1 MTSFL
6 RSIAEAYTNHYND
19 LSNFCFV
26 FPNKRSGSFFLKH
39 LNDLI
44 KGKVA
49 LSPKIMTISDF
60 VAQTCKRDI
69 NNRLDLLFLL
79 YKEYT
84 KLIDENI
91 EFDKFR
97 AWGDTILSDFNEV
110 DMSCVNPDSLFKNI
124 KDYKEIQANYLTE
137 QQQEI
142 INDYFGNNDPV
153 NSTQS
158 FWNHFNTQNNSESKN
173 RFLKIWETLAPLY
186 HSLNNELESRS
197 MTYTGGAYRLAYQN
211 ICENG
216 KDAFSYSKIIF
227 IGFNVLSTIEYNIF
241 SKLQN
246 LNNNPDQDF
255 FADFYWDCTGP
266 ALSDK
271 NNNATKFI
279 LKNKEIFK
287 SHFDIS
293 SSDTDSFPSKIEAFS
308 CPSNSYQAKKIG
320 EILYTI
326 CDENSDINK
335 LTNTA
340 VILPDEELLLPLLHS
355 FPENMPTAN
364 LTMGYPIK
372 LTATASFAALLRKAY
387 DRASSKNAETFFY
400 FEDVK
405 AILSH
410 PYANVFLDSKS
421 IENIKKAIVQQHL
434 FNISTSQLEDFSNR
448 KTSIIFSNLSKNASA
463 QETIIFLDNI
473 FSHLLSL
480 IENESSKGIIRS
492 KIEVDCIIAYR
503 EALARLSDSISTY
516 DIKMTRNTLLIL
528 TDRLLSTEKVTFEG
542 EPLKGVQIMGILESR
557 CLDFDNIIIPSMNE
571 RVFPRKMRT
580 RSFIPNSLRQGYG
593 MPTLHFQE
601 SIFAYY
607 FYRMIS
613 RAKKVHLLF
622 DSRTSGLKSGDHSRY
637 ISQLKHLY
645 PKSNIDIKSLN
656 FEIKQRSSH
665 PLNIDKTGA
674 VAETLNKFL
683 TTDSK
688 SKKYLSASSLKNY
701 LICPL
706 LFYFRNIENIDS
718 DIEPSEFMDAI
729 TIGNIFHKIMQDL
742 YTPDKN
748 EVEHE
753 LNPGKAITP
762 EFIDSILADENML
775 RHRIDRYINQEYSGK
790 KSDSE
795 PQGNAMIFRNI
806 IFEYIKSTLL
816 FDKSLTPFIYKGS
829 EVKNKFQWQI
839 NPDLKVNIIYII
851 DRLDIIRVD
860 DIDTLR
866 IVDYKTGGDNTNITT
881 LNEIFDDK
889 NYSAIFQLLLYA
901 NLYAEHNNYTKA
913 IKPVIYKV
921 QNFAKNE
928 MSADITLKK
937 SPINDYKN
945 IPTNNKK
952 NANTAPDDFNREF
965 VENIKH
971 KIEEI
976 FNPNLQ
982 FTQTTDSKRCEYCDF
997 RQLCNR

>member
-60 VAQTCKRDI
+60 VAQTCNRDI

-153 NSTQS
+153 ISTQS

-326 CDENSDINK
+326 CDKNPDINK

-434 FNISTSQLEDFSNR
+434 FNISTSQLEDFSDR

-516 DIKMTRNTLLIL
+516 DIKMTRNTLLLL

-613 RAKKVHLLF
+613 RANKVHLLF

-866 IVDYKTGGDNTNITT
+866 IVDYKTGGDNTNITS

-889 NYSAIFQLLLYA
+889 NNSAIFQLLLYA

-913 IKPVIYKV
+913 IKPAIYKV

>member
-84 KLIDENI
+84 KLIDKNI

-326 CDENSDINK
+326 CEENSDINK

-355 FPENMPTAN
+355 FPEKMPTAN

-434 FNISTSQLEDFSNR
+434 FNISTSQLEDFSDQ
-448 KTSIIFSNLSKNASA
+448 KTSIIFSNLSKNDSA

-645 PKSNIDIKSLN
+645 PQSNIDIKSLN

-683 TTDSK
+683 TSD

-753 LNPGKAITP
+753 LNPGKAITC

-775 RHRIDRYINQEYSGK
+775 TLRIDRYINQEYSGK
-790 KSDSE
+790 SSDSE
-795 PQGNAMIFRNI
+795 PQGNAMIFRKI
-806 IFEYIKSTLL
+806 ILEYIKSTLL

-866 IVDYKTGGDNTNITT
+866 IVDYKTGGDNTNIDT
-881 LNEIFDDK
+881 LNKIFDDK

-913 IKPVIYKV
+913 IKPAIYKV

-928 MSADITLKK
+928 MSADITLKE

>member
-186 HSLNNELESRS
+186 HSLNNELENRS

-326 CDENSDINK
+326 CDKNSDIDK

-434 FNISTSQLEDFSNR
+434 FNISTSQLEDFSDR

-480 IENESSKGIIRS
+480 IENESSQGIIRS

-683 TTDSK
+683 TSD

-753 LNPGKAITP
+753 LNPGKAITR

-775 RHRIDRYINQEYSGK
+775 TLRIDRYINQEYSGK
-790 KSDSE
+790 SSDSE

-806 IFEYIKSTLL
+806 ILEYIDSTLR

-866 IVDYKTGGDNTNITT
+866 IVDYKTGGDNTNIDT
-881 LNEIFDDK
+881 LNKIFDDK

-928 MSADITLKK
+928 MSADITLKE

-952 NANTAPDDFNREF
+952 KANTAPDDFNREF

>member
-293 SSDTDSFPSKIEAFS
+293 SSYTDSFPSKIEAFS

-326 CDENSDINK
+326 CDKNSDINK

-434 FNISTSQLEDFSNR
+434 FNISTSQLEDFSDR

-516 DIKMTRNTLLIL
+516 DIKMTRNTLLLL

-674 VAETLNKFL
+674 VAETLNNFL
-683 TTDSK
+683 TTD

-806 IFEYIKSTLL
+806 IFEYIKSTLR

-866 IVDYKTGGDNTNITT
+866 IVDYKTGGDNTNIDK
-881 LNEIFDDK
+881 LNKIFDDK

-913 IKPVIYKV
+913 IKPAIYKV

>member
-326 CDENSDINK
+326 CDKNSDINK

-434 FNISTSQLEDFSNR
+434 FNISTSQLEDFSDR

-516 DIKMTRNTLLIL
+516 DIKMTRNTLLLL

-683 TTDSK
+683 TTD

-889 NYSAIFQLLLYA
+889 NNSAIFQLLLYA

-937 SPINDYKN
+937 SPINDNKN

-965 VENIKH
+965 V
-971 KIEEI
+971 
-976 FNPNLQ
+976 
-982 FTQTTDSKRCEYCDF
+982 
-997 RQLCNR
+997 

>member
-326 CDENSDINK
+326 CDKNSDIDK

-516 DIKMTRNTLLIL
+516 DIKMTRNTLLLL

-688 SKKYLSASSLKNY
+688 KYLSASSLKNY

-753 LNPGKAITP
+753 LNPGKAITC

-790 KSDSE
+790 SSDSE

-901 NLYAEHNNYTKA
+901 NLYAEHNN
-913 IKPVIYKV
+913 
-921 QNFAKNE
+921 
-928 MSADITLKK
+928 
-937 SPINDYKN
+937 
-945 IPTNNKK
+945 
-952 NANTAPDDFNREF
+952 
-965 VENIKH
+965 
-971 KIEEI
+971 
-976 FNPNLQ
+976 
-982 FTQTTDSKRCEYCDF
+982 
-997 RQLCNR
+997 

>member
-60 VAQTCKRDI
+60 VAQTCNRDI

-110 DMSCVNPDSLFKNI
+110 DMSCVNPDSLFNNVI
-124 KDYKEIQANYLTE
+124 DYKEIQANYLTE

-153 NSTQS
+153 ISTQS

-326 CDENSDINK
+326 CDKNSDINK

-434 FNISTSQLEDFSNR
+434 FNISTSQLEDFSDR

-516 DIKMTRNTLLIL
+516 DIKMTRNTLLLL

-683 TTDSK
+683 TTD

-866 IVDYKTGGDNTNITT
+866 IVDYKTGGDNTNITS

-889 NYSAIFQLLLYA
+889 NNSAIFQLLLYA

>member
-60 VAQTCKRDI
+60 VAQTCNRDI

-326 CDENSDINK
+326 CDENPDIDK

-434 FNISTSQLEDFSNR
+434 FNISTSQLEDFSDR

-463 QETIIFLDNI
+463 EDTILFLDKI
-473 FSHLLSL
+473 FEHLQTL
-480 IENESSKGIIRS
+480 IEDETSNGIIRS
-492 KIEVDCIIAYR
+492 KIEIDCIIAYR

-516 DIKMTRNTLLIL
+516 NIKMTRNTLLLL
-528 TDRLLSTEKVTFEG
+528 TDRLLSTETVTFEG
-542 EPLKGVQIMGILESR
+542 EPLKGIQIMGILESR

-571 RVFPRKMRT
+571 RIFPRKMRT

-593 MPTLHFQE
+593 MPTLQFQE

-613 RAKKVHLLF
+613 RAKNVYILF

-645 PKSNIDIKSLN
+645 PQSNIVIKSLN
-656 FEIKQRSSH
+656 FQIEQRSSQA
-665 PLNIDKTGA
+665 LNIDKTGA
-674 VAETLNKFL
+674 VAETLNQFL
-683 TTDSK
+683 THD

-701 LICPL
+701 LTCPL
-706 LFYFRNIENIDS
+706 KFYFKNIENINS

-729 TIGNIFHKIMQDL
+729 TIGNIFHWIMQDL
-742 YTPDKN
+742 YTPNEKN
-748 EVEHE
+748 DVGHE
-753 LNPGKAITP
+753 LNPGKAITA

-775 RHRIDRYINQEYSGK
+775 RLRIDRYINKEYNGK
-790 KSDSE
+790 ISDAE

-806 IFEYIKSTLL
+806 IFEYIVSTLL
-816 FDKSLTPFIYKGS
+816 FDKTLTPFIYKGS
-829 EVKNKFQWQI
+829 EVENKFQWQI
-839 NPDLKVNIIYII
+839 NPDLKVNMKYII
-851 DRLDIIRVD
+851 DRLDIVRVD
-860 DIDTLR
+860 NIDTLR
-866 IVDYKTGGDNTNITT
+866 IVDYKTGKDNTSIEK
-881 LNEIFDDK
+881 LKDIFDNK
-889 NYSAIFQLLLYA
+889 SNSAIFQLLLYA
-901 NLYAEHNNYTKA
+901 NLYAEHNNYQKA
-913 IKPVIYKV
+913 IKPSIYKV
-921 QNFAKNE
+921 QNFAKGDT
-928 MSADITLKK
+928 SADITLKD

-945 IPTNNKK
+945 ISTSNNK
-952 NANTAPDDFNREF
+952 NNDFNQEF
-965 VENIKH
+965 VATIKQ

-982 FTQTTDSKRCEYCDF
+982 FTQTTDIKRCEYCDF
-997 RQLCNR
+997 RQICNQ

>member
-326 CDENSDINK
+326 CDKNSDINK

-434 FNISTSQLEDFSNR
+434 FNISTSQLEDFSDR

-516 DIKMTRNTLLIL
+516 DIKMTRNTLLLL

-645 PKSNIDIKSLN
+645 PQSNIDIKSLN

-683 TTDSK
+683 TTD

-753 LNPGKAITP
+753 LNPGKAITC

-795 PQGNAMIFRNI
+795 PQGNAMIFRNV

-889 NYSAIFQLLLYA
+889 NNSAIFQLLLYA

>member
-60 VAQTCKRDI
+60 VAQTCNRDI

-326 CDENSDINK
+326 CDKNSDINK

-434 FNISTSQLEDFSNR
+434 FNISTSQLEDFSDR

-688 SKKYLSASSLKNY
+688 KYLSASSLKNY

-790 KSDSE
+790 SSDSE

-806 IFEYIKSTLL
+806 IFEYIKSTLR

-866 IVDYKTGGDNTNITT
+866 IVDYKTGGDNTNIDK
-881 LNEIFDDK
+881 LNKIFDDK

-913 IKPVIYKV
+913 IKPAIYKV

-928 MSADITLKK
+928 MSADITLKE

-952 NANTAPDDFNREF
+952 NANIAPDDFNREF

>member
-6 RSIAEAYTNHYND
+6 RSIAEVYTNHYND

-60 VAQTCKRDI
+60 VAQTCNRDI

-326 CDENSDINK
+326 CDKNSDINK

-434 FNISTSQLEDFSNR
+434 FNISTSQLEDFSDR

-516 DIKMTRNTLLIL
+516 DIKMTRNTLLLL

-688 SKKYLSASSLKNY
+688 KYLSASSLKNY

-753 LNPGKAITP
+753 LNPGKAITC

-790 KSDSE
+790 SSDSE

-806 IFEYIKSTLL
+806 IFEYIKSTLR

-866 IVDYKTGGDNTNITT
+866 IVDYKTGGDNTNIDK
-881 LNEIFDDK
+881 LNKIFDDK

-913 IKPVIYKV
+913 IKPAIYKV

-928 MSADITLKK
+928 MSADITLKE

-952 NANTAPDDFNREF
+952 NANIAPDDFNREF

>member
-60 VAQTCKRDI
+60 VAQTCNRDI

-110 DMSCVNPDSLFKNI
+110 DMSCVNPDSLFKNV
-124 KDYKEIQANYLTE
+124 KDYKEIQANYLSE

-326 CDENSDINK
+326 CDKNSDINK

-434 FNISTSQLEDFSNR
+434 FNISTSQLEDFSDR

-516 DIKMTRNTLLIL
+516 DIKMTRNTLLLL

-688 SKKYLSASSLKNY
+688 KYLSASSLKNY

-753 LNPGKAITP
+753 LNPGKAITC

-790 KSDSE
+790 SSDSE

-866 IVDYKTGGDNTNITT
+866 IVDYKTGGDNTNIDK
-881 LNEIFDDK
+881 LNKIFDDK

-913 IKPVIYKV
+913 IKPAIYKV

-928 MSADITLKK
+928 MSADITLKE

-952 NANTAPDDFNREF
+952 NANIAPDDFNREF

>member
-1 MTSFL
+1 
-6 RSIAEAYTNHYND
+6 
-19 LSNFCFV
+19 
-26 FPNKRSGSFFLKH
+26 
-39 LNDLI
+39 
-44 KGKVA
+44 
-49 LSPKIMTISDF
+49 
-60 VAQTCKRDI
+60 
-69 NNRLDLLFLL
+69 
-79 YKEYT
+79 
-84 KLIDENI
+84 
-91 EFDKFR
+91 
-97 AWGDTILSDFNEV
+97 
-110 DMSCVNPDSLFKNI
+110 
-124 KDYKEIQANYLTE
+124 
-137 QQQEI
+137 
-142 INDYFGNNDPV
+142 
-153 NSTQS
+153 
-158 FWNHFNTQNNSESKN
+158 
-173 RFLKIWETLAPLY
+173 
-186 HSLNNELESRS
+186 
-197 MTYTGGAYRLAYQN
+197 
-211 ICENG
+211 
-216 KDAFSYSKIIF
+216 
-227 IGFNVLSTIEYNIF
+227 
-241 SKLQN
+241 
-246 LNNNPDQDF
+246 
-255 FADFYWDCTGP
+255 
-266 ALSDK
+266 
-271 NNNATKFI
+271 
-279 LKNKEIFK
+279 
-287 SHFDIS
+287 
-293 SSDTDSFPSKIEAFS
+293 
-308 CPSNSYQAKKIG
+308 
-320 EILYTI
+320 
-326 CDENSDINK
+326 
-335 LTNTA
+335 
-340 VILPDEELLLPLLHS
+340 
-355 FPENMPTAN
+355 
-364 LTMGYPIK
+364 
-372 LTATASFAALLRKAY
+372 
-387 DRASSKNAETFFY
+387 
-400 FEDVK
+400 
-405 AILSH
+405 
-410 PYANVFLDSKS
+410 
-421 IENIKKAIVQQHL
+421 
-434 FNISTSQLEDFSNR
+434 
-448 KTSIIFSNLSKNASA
+448 
-463 QETIIFLDNI
+463 
-473 FSHLLSL
+473 
-480 IENESSKGIIRS
+480 
-492 KIEVDCIIAYR
+492 
-503 EALARLSDSISTY
+503 
-516 DIKMTRNTLLIL
+516 
-528 TDRLLSTEKVTFEG
+528 
-542 EPLKGVQIMGILESR
+542 MGILESR

-656 FEIKQRSSH
+656 FEIKQRSSQ

-790 KSDSE
+790 SSDSE

-866 IVDYKTGGDNTNITT
+866 IVDYKTGGDNTNITS

-889 NYSAIFQLLLYA
+889 NNSAIFQLLLYA

-913 IKPVIYKV
+913 IKPAIYKV

-928 MSADITLKK
+928 MSADITLKE

>member
-153 NSTQS
+153 NYTQS

-241 SKLQN
+241 SNLQN

-326 CDENSDINK
+326 CDKNSDIDK

-355 FPENMPTAN
+355 FPENIPTAN

-434 FNISTSQLEDFSNR
+434 FNISTSQLEDFSDR

-516 DIKMTRNTLLIL
+516 DIKMTRNTLLLL

-645 PKSNIDIKSLN
+645 PQSNIDIKSLN
-656 FEIKQRSSH
+656 FEIKQRSCH

-683 TTDSK
+683 TTD

-753 LNPGKAITP
+753 LNPGKAITC

-806 IFEYIKSTLL
+806 IFEYIKSTLR

-866 IVDYKTGGDNTNITT
+866 IVDYKTGGDNTNIDK
-881 LNEIFDDK
+881 LNKIFDDK

-913 IKPVIYKV
+913 IKPAIYKV

-928 MSADITLKK
+928 MSADITLKE

-952 NANTAPDDFNREF
+952 NVNTAPDDFNREF